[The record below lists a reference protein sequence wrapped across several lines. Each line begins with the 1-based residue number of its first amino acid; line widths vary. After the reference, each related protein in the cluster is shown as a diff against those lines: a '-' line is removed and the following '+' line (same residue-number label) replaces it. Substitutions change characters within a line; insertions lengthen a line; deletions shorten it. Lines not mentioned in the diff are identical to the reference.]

1 MININITL
9 LIQMAN
15 FLILLFLLNLVL
27 YRPIRRI
34 IQKRGQVID
43 EFTTTIDSM
52 TKSAQE
58 AMNTFAQKIREA
70 RVQGAAHVQTLK
82 DEAHE
87 TESKLVAEKNQ
98 EAQARISQIRKQ
110 LESEIQETRG
120 KLQAQ
125 VQAFSLAVAE
135 KILGRSIS

>member
-1 MININITL
+1 MIDINITL

-15 FLILLFLLNLVL
+15 FLILLFLLNLIL

-34 IQKRGQVID
+34 IEKRNQVID
-43 EFTTTIDSM
+43 DFTTTIDSM

-70 RVQGAAHVQTLK
+70 RVQGAANVQMLK

-87 TESKLVAEKNQ
+87 AESKLIAEKNQ
-98 EAQARISQIRKQ
+98 EGQARISQVRKQ

-125 VQAFSLAVAE
+125 VQVFSLAVAE

>member
-9 LIQMAN
+9 LVQMAN

-34 IQKRGQVID
+34 IQQRNQIID
-43 EFTTTIDSM
+43 NFTTTISSM
-52 TKSAQE
+52 TKSAQD
-58 AMNTFAQKIREA
+58 AMDTFAQKIREA
-70 RVQGAAHVQTLK
+70 RGQGAANVQMLK

-87 TESKLVAEKNQ
+87 AEAKLIAEKHQ
-98 EAQARISQIRKQ
+98 EAQTRIGQVRKQ

>member
-1 MININITL
+1 MIDINITL

-15 FLILLFLLNLVL
+15 FLILLFLLNLIL

-34 IQKRGQVID
+34 IEKRNQVID
-43 EFTTTIDSM
+43 DFTTTIDSM

-70 RVQGAAHVQTLK
+70 RVQGAANVQMLK

-87 TESKLVAEKNQ
+87 AESKLIAEKNQ
-98 EAQARISQIRKQ
+98 EGQARISQVRKQ

>member
-1 MININITL
+1 MIDINVTL
-9 LIQMAN
+9 LVQMAN

-34 IQKRGQVID
+34 IQKRNQVVD
-43 EFTTTIDSM
+43 DFTTTIDSM

-70 RVQGAAHVQTLK
+70 RVQGAASVQMLK

-87 TESKLVAEKNQ
+87 AESKVMAEKNQ
-98 EAQARISQIRKQ
+98 EAQARISQVRKQ
-110 LESEIQETRG
+110 LQSEIQETRD

>member
-1 MININITL
+1 MIDINVTL
-9 LIQMAN
+9 LVQMAN
-15 FLILLFLLNLVL
+15 FLILLFVLNLVL

-34 IQKRGQVID
+34 IQKRNQVVD
-43 EFTTTIDSM
+43 DFTTTIDSM

-58 AMNTFAQKIREA
+58 AMNTFAQEIREA
-70 RVQGAAHVQTLK
+70 RVQGAASVQMLK

-87 TESKLVAEKNQ
+87 AESKVIAEKNQ
-98 EAQARISQIRKQ
+98 EAQARISQVRKQ
-110 LESEIQETRG
+110 LQSEIQETRG

>member
-1 MININITL
+1 MIDINITL

-34 IQKRGQVID
+34 IQKRNQVLD
-43 EFTTTIDSM
+43 DFTTTIDSM

-58 AMNTFAQKIREA
+58 AMNTLAQKIREA
-70 RVQGAAHVQTLK
+70 RAQGAANVQMLK

-87 TESKLVAEKNQ
+87 AQSKVIAEKNQ
-98 EAQARISQIRKQ
+98 EAQARISQVRKQ